1 MLAFAG
7 IERDRCG
14 LGPFPTWAL
23 IKRYG
28 DTPRSFSYAQL
39 NHRQLYIRGES
50 YQASW
55 VSLQV
60 AARTDLYASL
70 PHPKRAFPLA
80 DR

>member
-7 IERDRCG
+7 IERDRRG
-14 LGPFPTWAL
+14 LGPFPL

-28 DTPRSFSYAQL
+28 DSLEFQLCAVKPSAIVYSRRSY
-39 NHRQLYIRGES
+39 R
-50 YQASW
+50 ASW

-70 PHPKRAFPLA
+70 PHPKHAFPLA